1 MTTPETSTPSSSS
14 SSSTSS
20 TSSSAGTAGASRALA
35 ASWDWRLDLPE
46 GWLEVP
52 GGITGAAQDLAAW
65 ERGARAVVR
74 ESLEPVP
81 DESGTP
87 AELDDDARAYLDELA
102 VVSVTNLRAFADGMA
117 PGDHRVVAALGVM
130 GRGPVPVLVAVGI
143 SDPAA
148 PDDDLM
154 AALGATG
161 GYPAAPP
168 AVEYPDMPDG
178 DGVRVIRL
186 DIGEESGGAWMSV
199 GLGRRTEHPDAVV
212 DTVLVW
218 RTQDLLLGT
227 AMVELLDQLMP
238 AVRIDQAEA

>member
-1 MTTPETSTPSSSS
+1 MTTPETST
-14 SSSTSS
+14 T
-20 TSSSAGTAGASRALA
+20 GTPRALA
-35 ASWDWRLDLPE
+35 SSWEWRLDLPE

-52 GGITGAAQDLAAW
+52 GGITGASHDLAAW
-65 ERGARAVVR
+65 ERGATAVVR

-81 DESGTP
+81 DESGTTV
-87 AELDDDARAYLDELA
+87 ELDDDARAQLDQLA
-102 VVSVTNLRAFADGMA
+102 AISVANLREFADGMA

-130 GRGPVPVLVAVGI
+130 GRGPVPVLVAVGT

-168 AVEYPDMPDG
+168 TVEYPDMPDG

-218 RTQDLLLGT
+218 RTQDLVLG
-227 AMVELLDQLMP
+227 AVMVELLDQLMP
-238 AVRIDQAEA
+238 TVRIDRTAA

>member
-1 MTTPETSTPSSSS
+1 MTTPETST
-14 SSSTSS
+14 
-20 TSSSAGTAGASRALA
+20 SRALA
-35 ASWDWRLDLPE
+35 SSWEWRLDLPE
-46 GWLEVP
+46 GWLEIP
-52 GGITGAAQDLAAW
+52 GGITGASHDLAAW
-65 ERGARAVVR
+65 ERGATAVVR
-74 ESLEPVP
+74 ESLEP
-81 DESGTP
+81 
-87 AELDDDARAYLDELA
+87 
-102 VVSVTNLRAFADGMA
+102 
-117 PGDHRVVAALGVM
+117 
-130 GRGPVPVLVAVGI
+130 
-143 SDPAA
+143 A

-186 DIGEESGGAWMSV
+186 DIGEETGGAWMSV